1 MRTCPKGARFSPAR
15 KGETEGGDTCCCLHG
30 NRYQTSQYDV
40 PVAEDGWLEAR
51 LPEEEGG
58 GSVRVRVSR
67 AHLEEDSGKLVHAG
81 SDSLAGSTHSLAD
94 YNRAGTPLVEVVT
107 APDMRTGK
115 EAAAY
120 AAELQRVV
128 RFLDVSDGNMAEGSL
143 RCDVNVSVR
152 PVGSS
157 VLGTKVEVKNLN
169 SFSAIARAVDWE
181 IHRQVGLIT
190 SGKGHEVVQETRT
203 WEEGAQRTS
212 SMRKKEGLADYRY
225 FPEPDLLPV
234 SVTPAALQDTLRSM
248 PELPAQL
255 RGRYEK
261 LGLPAKDVLLLAD
274 STDVASYFDAACTAS
289 AEPRGAANW
298 IMGDLTAFAKQEK
311 LGSLCQLKLTPG
323 HLAELLALVSDGT
336 ISGKIAKDLLPDL
349 LAGGGSPKAL
359 VQQRGL
365 VQISDTSAIEA
376 LVDAVLAAN
385 PGQVAEFRAGKDKL
399 KGFFVG
405 AVMKQSGGK
414 ANPPLVE
421 KLLMPKLRG
430 DAT

>member
-1 MRTCPKGARFSPAR
+1 M
-15 KGETEGGDTCCCLHG
+15 
-30 NRYQTSQYDV
+30 
-40 PVAEDGWLEAR
+40 
-51 LPEEEGG
+51 
-58 GSVRVRVSR
+58 
-67 AHLEEDSGKLVHAG
+67 
-81 SDSLAGSTHSLAD
+81 
-94 YNRAGTPLVEVVT
+94 
-107 APDMRTGK
+107 
-115 EAAAY
+115 
-120 AAELQRVV
+120 
-128 RFLDVSDGNMAEGSL
+128 
-143 RCDVNVSVR
+143 
-152 PVGSS
+152 
-157 VLGTKVEVKNLN
+157 
-169 SFSAIARAVDWE
+169 
-181 IHRQVGLIT
+181 
-190 SGKGHEVVQETRT
+190 
-203 WEEGAQRTS
+203 
-212 SMRKKEGLADYRY
+212 
-225 FPEPDLLPV
+225 
-234 SVTPAALQDTLRSM
+234 SVTPAVLQDTVRSM

-274 STDVASYFDAACTAS
+274 STDVASYFDAACTAG
-289 AEPRGAANW
+289 AEPRSAANW

-430 DAT
+430 DVT